1 MYFKK
6 IVSSLSQV
14 TYDLRLIQGMDANG
28 DKTKHSL
35 NHLRVRRLICDQC
48 SNTLILAYTVVSK
61 SIIIRENLSGLPRNK
76 SIDKTEKESIIFFR

>member
-35 NHLRVRRLICDQC
+35 NHLRVRRLICDVP
-48 SNTLILAYTVVSK
+48 IH
-61 SIIIRENLSGLPRNK
+61 
-76 SIDKTEKESIIFFR
+76 